1 MDSEAIK
8 YKDEIIEVLL
18 KKINP
23 LEEQLAAQEKIIENL
38 TQALDALTKILAV
51 NTNLPRSHSSSA
63 KTQKKDLL
71 QVHKDQKAREEKKKE
86 ADLQELKKAFE
97 IGISK
102 LKVDEIKKEVKIG
115 ETAKEGEHGFQ
126 SEYPDWEEDL
136 YRL

>member
-1 MDSEAIK
+1 MDSEASK

-23 LEEQLAAQEKIIENL
+23 LEVQLAEQGKIIENL
-38 TQALDALTKILAV
+38 SQALEALTKILAI
-51 NTNLPRSHSSSA
+51 NTNPPRSHSSSA
-63 KTQKKDLL
+63 KTQKKDSL
-71 QVHKDQKAREEKKKE
+71 QAYKDQKAREEKKKE

-102 LKVDEIKKEVKIG
+102 LKIDEEKEKVKVG
-115 ETAKEGEHGFQ
+115 EPPKEGEHGFQ